1 MDHVKLPNVE
11 IPVEEPE
18 EPAPEI
24 EIVNDNPEEPKIFKE
39 KTIEAPQE
47 SPVEEEPQAAPVKPK
62 RKMSQKQ
69 LDHLAKMRANR
80 AAKRAAAPPKPAP
93 APKQAPAPQQ
103 APAPPQQQS
112 HLPPA
117 GDFESFIKHMETY
130 KNLKDTW
137 RKREIQKAKAHLA
150 KNQPETKVEKTVE
163 TKQQKKP
170 VSKPP
175 SLLSNHAS
183 SNNTYSDYF

>member
-11 IPVEEPE
+11 IEEPE
-18 EPAPEI
+18 QPAPQI

-39 KTIEAPQE
+39 KTTEAPIE
-47 SPVEEEPQAAPVKPK
+47 SPVEEEPAAPVKPK

-93 APKQAPAPQQ
+93 APKKAAPQQLPAPAPPPQQ
-103 APAPPQQQS
+103 APVQS
-112 HLPPA
+112 ADAFL
-117 GDFESFIKHMETY
+117 SFMNHMETY
-130 KNLKDTW
+130 KNLKDNW
-137 RKREIQKAKAHLA
+137 KKREIEKAKAHMA
-150 KNQPETKVEKTVE
+150 KKEPETKVEKTVE

>member
-1 MDHVKLPNVE
+1 MDKIKLPNVE
-11 IPVEEPE
+11 IPVEEPKQ
-18 EPAPEI
+18 APEI
-24 EIVNDNPEEPKIFKE
+24 QIVNDNPEEPKIFKE
-39 KTIEAPQE
+39 KSIEAPQE
-47 SPVEEEPQAAPVKPK
+47 APQEEPQVPVKPK

-150 KNQPETKVEKTVE
+150 KNQPETKVENKVE
-163 TKQQKKP
+163 NKQQKKP
-170 VSKPP
+170 VAKTP
-175 SLLSNHAS
+175 SLLANHAS